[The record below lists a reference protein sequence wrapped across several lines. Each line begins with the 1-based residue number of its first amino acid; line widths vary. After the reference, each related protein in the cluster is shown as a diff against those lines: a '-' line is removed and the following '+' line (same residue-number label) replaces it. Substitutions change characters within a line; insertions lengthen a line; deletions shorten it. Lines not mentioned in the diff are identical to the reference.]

1 MPILA
6 KLTSHFNRNNPEDPF
21 FTKLFQQSEGPQ
33 PIYQDQKLANRSS
46 QLSSQINHNL
56 LLGDRSAAVKCAVQS
71 QQWEVALIIASSI
84 SKDSF
89 NEVVAS
95 FAETCLPADNSLR
108 SLFVAVS
115 EGKNNVSQKGE

>member
-1 MPILA
+1 
-6 KLTSHFNRNNPEDPF
+6 
-21 FTKLFQQSEGPQ
+21 
-33 PIYQDQKLANRSS
+33 
-46 QLSSQINHNL
+46 
-56 LLGDRSAAVKCAVQS
+56 LGDRSAAVKCAVQS